1 MVFQPHCNLDSIFIE
16 KLISGLPSIRLDRVR
31 TSSLRNERFHNHCLH
46 DISLNS
52 QSPLRTSPKTSQ
64 QKSSICKGSADD
76 YFGTLLSP
84 AKDYGWRQAAMLP
97 LHFSLNLHQ
106 RGAFSSVG
114 LHHGYAVFQWSNSAD
129 LRPAD
134 DLGSYPWKLLQ
145 LYQVEVFLEEDHD
158 LYQEEQGPFHGVEG
172 ERWPTLKQ
180 KLRRVSVFD
189 RFIWGNREQR

>member
-114 LHHGYAVFQWSNSAD
+114 LHHDYAVCQWNHSAD
-129 LRPAD
+129 LRLAD
-134 DLGSYPWKLLQ
+134 GQGSYPWKLLQ
-145 LYQVEVFLEEDHD
+145 LYQVEVFLEEDDD
-158 LYQEEQGPFHGVEG
+158 LSQEEQGSFDGVEA
-172 ERWPTLKQ
+172 ERWST
-180 KLRRVSVFD
+180 RRKKVMND
-189 RFIWGNREQR
+189 L